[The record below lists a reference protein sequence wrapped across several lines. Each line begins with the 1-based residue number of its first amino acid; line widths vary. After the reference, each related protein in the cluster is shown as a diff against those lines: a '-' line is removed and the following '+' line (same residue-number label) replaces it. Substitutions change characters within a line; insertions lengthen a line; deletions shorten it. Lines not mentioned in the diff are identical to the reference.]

1 MTGSPI
7 QLKNTEQTELITSEK
22 KQTDNSIDAEE
33 NRTPSLSTEL
43 SYWKEVSALI
53 ISFAF
58 LCLIFLALNK
68 KKGNENNREIYRNLI
83 GSTRTKDAKIIK
95 IALQQI
101 QSSEIDQRS
110 MIVFTPILTIL
121 NDYLYQDKEDTFLT
135 KDDQKKIDSLTRELN
150 QLGIQPQNRRS
161 PYALPPLYNH

>member
-1 MTGSPI
+1 M
-7 QLKNTEQTELITSEK
+7 
-22 KQTDNSIDAEE
+22 
-33 NRTPSLSTEL
+33 
-43 SYWKEVSALI
+43 
-53 ISFAF
+53 
-58 LCLIFLALNK
+58 
-68 KKGNENNREIYRNLI
+68 YRNLI

-110 MIVFTPILTIL
+110 MIVFTQILTIL

-150 QLGIQPQNRRS
+150 QLGTQQQNRRS